1 MTFRRLFFFGLVSSA
16 LVLLIAGFLASRFT
30 LAWLHD
36 PLPALTEPVA
46 YEIPRGTSLTA
57 VASDLAQRGLIEHP
71 RLLTLWARFTQQAQG
86 LKAGEYELLPGSS
99 PQALLDLFNS
109 GRVLLH
115 AVTFI
120 EGTTFADVRK
130 LLAGNPEIRQEI
142 AGMTEATLMERLG
155 APGIHPEGQFF
166 PDTYRFPRQTTD
178 FELLQMAYQR
188 MQRELAAA
196 WETRAADLPLENA
209 YEALILASIIEKE
222 TALDRERAQISG
234 VFVERLRRSMRLQTD
249 PTVIYGLDDS
259 YDGNLRRA
267 DLQRDTPYNTYTR
280 AGLPPTPIALPGLG
294 SLHAAL
300 HPEET
305 GALFFV
311 ATGQGDGS
319 HYFSRTL
326 AEHDA
331 AVQRYLARL
340 RRQQP

>member
-1 MTFRRLFFFGLVSSA
+1 MRVKRILWTGLLLAVVAGAVAAFAVTRL
-16 LVLLIAGFLASRFT
+16 T
-30 LAWLHD
+30 LTWLHT
-36 PLPALTEPVA
+36 PVAALTSPVA
-46 YEIPRGTSLTA
+46 YEIPRGMTLPA
-57 VASDLAQRGLIEHP
+57 LARDLDSRGLIEYP
-71 RLLTLWARFTQQAQG
+71 RLLVVWARFTGQSAG

-99 PQALLDLFNS
+99 PQMLLDLFVS

-115 AVTFI
+115 SITFI
-120 EGTTFADVRK
+120 EGSTFDDIRRQLASNPDVQQALGEVTGKEVMR
-130 LLAGNPEIRQEI
+130 
-142 AGMTEATLMERLG
+142 RLG
-155 APGIHPEGQFF
+155 VPDVHPEGQFF

-178 FELLQMAYQR
+178 LELLRMAYER

-196 WETRAADLPLENA
+196 WAGRAGDLPLSTP
-209 YEALILASIIEKE
+209 YDALILASIIEKE
-222 TALDRERAQISG
+222 TGLERERPQISG
-234 VFVERLRRSMRLQTD
+234 VFVERLRRQMRLQTD

-294 SLHAAL
+294 ALQAAV

-311 ATGQGDGS
+311 ATGTGDGG

-326 AEHDA
+326 AEHEA
-331 AVQRYLARL
+331 AVQRYLVRL
-340 RRQQP
+340 RQQQP